1 MKFHLTKFNKV
12 VTVQYAIVLTLLLTA
27 TRMVLIRTII
37 PQQFHKLRVF
47 VCRPLFKR
55 HGARDALFLR
65 QQIRSCGR
73 SIILSSNCVAALL
86 SAGTSVLTR
95 GVLEPV

>member
-47 VCRPLFKR
+47 V
-55 HGARDALFLR
+55 
-65 QQIRSCGR
+65 
-73 SIILSSNCVAALL
+73 
-86 SAGTSVLTR
+86 
-95 GVLEPV
+95 